1 MGIMDF
7 KQASEMRYNIQPA
20 TEFMK
25 PVVYADDHYEKCEVI
40 ASGHYNGLNYYVK
53 NIGHM
58 HPTAY
63 VEIPQGHK
71 AFCQKKLYDLECH
84 YGVTFNEM
92 YLGGVDDKGARE
104 HQFVGWDYAHYGD
117 YISYYKEKEELAR
130 HSHRWTTEEIVKE
143 CKEAIDWINENI

>member
-1 MGIMDF
+1 MDF

-20 TEFMK
+20 IEFMK
-25 PVVYADDHYEKCEVI
+25 PVVYADDHYEKNEVI

-71 AFCQKKLYDLECH
+71 AFCQNKLDDLECH

-92 YLGGVDDKGARE
+92 HLGGVDDEGERG
-104 HQFVGWDYAHYGD
+104 HQFVGWDYAHHGD
-117 YISYYKEKEELAR
+117 YIPYYKDGEFLEK